1 MWYVHRMK
9 YYLICK
15 RDTYYKMDES
25 REARN
30 SKDNYIVIH
39 LYQVARVV
47 KFIATKVE
55 NWFPGAGG

>member
-1 MWYVHRMK
+1 MK